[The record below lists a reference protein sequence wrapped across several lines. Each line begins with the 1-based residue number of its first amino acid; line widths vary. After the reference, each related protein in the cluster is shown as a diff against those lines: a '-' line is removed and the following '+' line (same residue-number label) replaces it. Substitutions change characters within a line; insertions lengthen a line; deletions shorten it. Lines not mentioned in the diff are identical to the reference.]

1 MKSDSEILQKK
12 IYRGTNIILP
22 ANAGLFHYKEEDL
35 HRLRKGLIKKSAVR
49 TKDKA
54 PTAADITFLAEDTN
68 TDEEYV
74 KNVLAELGLI

>member
-1 MKSDSEILQKK
+1 MKIPGWQDIRAVSYTHLDV
-12 IYRGTNIILP
+12 
-22 ANAGLFHYKEEDL
+22 YK
-35 HRLRKGLIKKSAVR
+35 RQGLIKKSAVR